1 MKTLLSAL
9 IILAAT
15 ASLGAG
21 GCTDTTGAN
30 EGTCV
35 TAIRV
40 TNDSVSNKT
49 YEVII
54 DGVRVGAL
62 TPGGSDTFT
71 VTPGNHLIEINFAAG
86 GVACTPSAPAV
97 AECQTYGLTCR
108 A

>member
-21 GCTDTTGAN
+21 GCSDLTGSC
-30 EGTCV
+30 T
-35 TAIRV
+35 TAIQV
-40 TNDSVSNKT
+40 TNESVTNQT
-49 YEVII
+49 YEIII

-71 VTPGNHLIEINFAAG
+71 VTPGNHLIAINFAG
-86 GVACTPSAPAV
+86 GGIACTPSAPAV
-97 AECQTYGLTCR
+97 AECATFGLTCR